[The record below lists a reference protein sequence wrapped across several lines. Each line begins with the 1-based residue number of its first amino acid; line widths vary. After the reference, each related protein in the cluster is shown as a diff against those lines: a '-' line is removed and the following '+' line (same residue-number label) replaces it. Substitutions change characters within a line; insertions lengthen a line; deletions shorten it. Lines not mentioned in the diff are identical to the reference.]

1 MLKKIL
7 SIAGKPGLY
16 RLVGRGKGM
25 IIVEALADGKRFPVG
40 TRDRVSALGDI
51 TMYTNGDDEPLA
63 NILKKIGEKYELKPI
78 NVKNYDSKESLND
91 FFAEILPNYDTD
103 RVYPTDIRKL
113 IQWYNVLIA
122 AGITDFTAKEEEE

>member
-16 RLVGRGKGM
+16 RLIGQGKGM

-40 TRDRVSALGDI
+40 PRDRVSALGDI
-51 TMYTNGDDEPLA
+51 TMYTNDDDEPLA
-63 NILKKIGEKYELKPI
+63 NILKKIGEKYEFKPI
-78 NVKNYDSKESLND
+78 NIKSYDSKESLND

-122 AGITDFTAKEEEE
+122 AGITDFTAKEEQE